1 MKRFLKNHFEN
12 LFLSDIFFLLNL
24 QVNLDDALFGL
35 VFLFYISN
43 CNQNSPT
50 SIPPIEEPDKSSEEL
65 SVDVAPRFIAKL
77 TILPII
83 KLTPTQ
89 NNKPFIIYKKIE
101 KTSISSSYYPKDKHK
116 IA

>member
-1 MKRFLKNHFEN
+1 
-12 LFLSDIFFLLNL
+12 
-24 QVNLDDALFGL
+24 
-35 VFLFYISN
+35 
-43 CNQNSPT
+43 
-50 SIPPIEEPDKSSEEL
+50 
-65 SVDVAPRFIAKL
+65 VDVAPRFIAKL

-101 KTSISSSYYPKDKHK
+101 KTSISTSYYPKDKHK

>member
-1 MKRFLKNHFEN
+1 MMHYLVW
-12 LFLSDIFFLLNL
+12 FFFFIYPIAIKT
-24 QVNLDDALFGL
+24 V
-35 VFLFYISN
+35 
-43 CNQNSPT
+43 PT
-50 SIPPIEEPDKSSEEL
+50 SIHPIEEPDKSSEEL
-65 SVDVAPRFIAKL
+65 AVDVAPRFIAKL

-101 KTSISSSYYPKDKHK
+101 KTSISTSYYPKDKHK

>member
-1 MKRFLKNHFEN
+1 
-12 LFLSDIFFLLNL
+12 
-24 QVNLDDALFGL
+24 
-35 VFLFYISN
+35 
-43 CNQNSPT
+43 
-50 SIPPIEEPDKSSEEL
+50 
-65 SVDVAPRFIAKL
+65 VDVAPRFIAKL